1 MHNIFASRRQDSQPS
16 HNLNQIWQTAGMSLM
31 AAGKWL
37 GSTEVEIA
45 DNATTAAAVK
55 SWSLG
60 DVAAAW
66 ASAFGKLQDKLKHH
80 GLYVAHSSH
89 FRRHLC

>member
-1 MHNIFASRRQDSQPS
+1 
-16 HNLNQIWQTAGMSLM
+16 M

-37 GSTEVEIA
+37 GSAKVEIA

-66 ASAFGKLQDKLKHH
+66 ASKLGKLQEKLKLH
-80 GLYVAHSSH
+80 GLYVADSSH
-89 FRRHLC
+89 GAQAFVLAYRRRQNQPSPSLAASVSSLSACKLFR